1 LGEKMA
7 KLIFCHY
14 IIIRIENSKIKLKMI
29 YYFSNLFMSSTTF
42 SFDES
47 KFIYKFVCDYYTET
61 DFDLESSFGEYFNN
75 FIDSNSY
82 EYNMYIFHHLLS
94 KFKVSKDKITMTI
107 RNYLY
112 EKLYEII
119 KDAMKQ

>member
-1 LGEKMA
+1 MA

-75 FIDSNSY
+75 FVDSNSY

>member
-1 LGEKMA
+1 
-7 KLIFCHY
+7 
-14 IIIRIENSKIKLKMI
+14 
-29 YYFSNLFMSSTTF
+29 
-42 SFDES
+42 
-47 KFIYKFVCDYYTET
+47 
-61 DFDLESSFGEYFNN
+61 
-75 FIDSNSY
+75 
-82 EYNMYIFHHLLS
+82 MYIFHHLLS